1 MLSDRERRT
10 LREIHRQ
17 MVVDDPDFE
26 RSFRTLAAG
35 PPDPTAMPP
44 AQLRW
49 AYTGVIVIAILLAT
63 VSLLAGSVG
72 GTLAFS
78 VIAGAVWFAQRLEK
92 AVTER
97 TLDD

>member
-1 MLSDRERRT
+1 MLSDHERKT
-10 LREIHRQ
+10 LREIQRQ

-26 RSFRTLAAG
+26 RSFRTLAAS
-35 PPDPTAMPP
+35 PPDPTAIPP

-49 AYTGVIVIAILLAT
+49 AYTVVTVIAIFLAT

-78 VIAGAVWFAQRLEK
+78 VIAGSVWFAQYLGK
-92 AVTER
+92 AATQR
-97 TLDD
+97 KLDD